1 MTTTRWSLN
10 VLHINLGFG
19 KFDLIHH
26 HKQVRFLFFMHY
38 DNGLIVTTFAVLDIS
53 IDFIYHWLFF
63 TFIPGDPR
71 YFCC

>member
-1 MTTTRWSLN
+1 MYSPVLNCFQGIESRALMTTTRWSLN

-53 IDFIYHWLFF
+53 M
-63 TFIPGDPR
+63 
-71 YFCC
+71 